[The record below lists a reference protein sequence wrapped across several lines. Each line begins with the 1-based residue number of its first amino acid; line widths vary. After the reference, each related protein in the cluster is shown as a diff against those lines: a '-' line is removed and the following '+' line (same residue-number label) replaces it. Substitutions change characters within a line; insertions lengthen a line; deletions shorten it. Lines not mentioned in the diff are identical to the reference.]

1 MQLYKVYIFSGK
13 ILTNA
18 YYMLYNVCSSKG
30 LTAET
35 ENLKE
40 VFIMKKLKKMIAGA
54 LAVAVSAVCMMPFA
68 VLASEIDKDPNGDGD
83 FDIAD
88 ATYILL
94 YLRGNIQPADITQLD
109 INNNGIV
116 SQLDL
121 DMIYLYEAGVEI

>member
-1 MQLYKVYIFSGK
+1 
-13 ILTNA
+13 
-18 YYMLYNVCSSKG
+18 
-30 LTAET
+30 
-35 ENLKE
+35 
-40 VFIMKKLKKMIAGA
+40 MKKLKKMIAGA